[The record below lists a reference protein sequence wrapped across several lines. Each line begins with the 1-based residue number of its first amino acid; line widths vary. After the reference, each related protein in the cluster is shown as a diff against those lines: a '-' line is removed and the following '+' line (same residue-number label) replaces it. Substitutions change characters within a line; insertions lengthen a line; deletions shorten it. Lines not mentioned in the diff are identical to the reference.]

1 MEQLT
6 IHRNIPVKYTADLCI
21 AGAGPAGIAAAV
33 TAARRGVRVL
43 LIDHLAMPGG
53 MSTAALVPVFMPCS
67 DGVNFLA
74 AGFGSEVIDRLQK
87 FAARRNFDSGLAIN
101 AEHLKRVYDDLLA
114 ESGVKPLYYTRLID
128 AVVESGRIEA
138 LLCNG
143 PSGNFAIKAP
153 IFIDA
158 TGDGT
163 LSVIAGAP
171 FEFGGENGEV
181 MPSTLCSL
189 WAGIDFAAYRA
200 GGAFSHNDDKMLAK
214 LEEAFQR
221 GELSVPDF
229 HHTGVFRVSNVAAV
243 GNITHVFD
251 VDATDEQSLTRGVIE
266 NRRLLA
272 EYEEF
277 YRRQVAG
284 FAEAEIVGSGSVLG
298 IRESRRILGDYVL
311 NRDDYEAR
319 RDFPDEIGR
328 YNFPADIH
336 PPRPGKEEVI
346 AHKKLF
352 RSFCCGR
359 GESYGIPYRILLP
372 RGVENLLTCG
382 RCVSCDRHVM
392 ASLRVI
398 PGCYI
403 TGQGAGMAAALAAAA
418 GTVPRKID
426 TAALRKELRGIGA
439 FFH

>member
-1 MEQLT
+1 MEQISIT
-6 IHRNIPVKYTADLCI
+6 RSIPVKYTADLCI
-21 AGAGPAGIAAAV
+21 VGAGPAGVAAAV
-33 TAARRGVRVL
+33 TAARRGGHVL
-43 LIDHLAMPGG
+43 LIDGTAMAGG
-53 MSTAALVPVFMPCS
+53 MSTAALVPVFMNCT
-67 DGVNFLA
+67 DGVNFLP
-74 AGFGSEVIDRLQK
+74 AGFGTEVIDRLQAL
-87 FAARRNFDSGLAIN
+87 AARRNFERHDTIN
-101 AEHLKRVYDDLLA
+101 AEHLKRVYEELLT
-114 ESGVKPLYYTRLID
+114 ESGVEVLYYTRMID

-138 LLCNG
+138 ILCSA
-143 PSGNFAIKAP
+143 PSGNFAVKAP
-153 IFIDA
+153 IFLDA

-163 LSVIAGAP
+163 LAVLAGAP

-189 WAGIDFAAYRA
+189 WAGVDFAAYRA
-200 GGAFSHNDDKMLAK
+200 GGAFSHNDDNMLAK
-214 LEEAFQR
+214 LEEAFR
-221 GELSVPDF
+221 AGELSVPDF
-229 HHTGVFRVSNVAAV
+229 HHTGIFRVSNVAAV

-251 VDATDEQSLTRGVIE
+251 INSTDEQSLTHGVIE

-277 YRRQVAG
+277 YRRRIAG
-284 FAEAEIVGSGSVLG
+284 FEQAEIAASGSVLG

-311 NRDDYEAR
+311 NSDDYAAR

-336 PPRPGKEEVI
+336 PSRPGKEEVI

-352 RSFCCGR
+352 RSFRCGP

-382 RCVSCDRHVM
+382 RCVSCDRNVM
-392 ASLRVI
+392 ASIRVI

-418 GTVPRKID
+418 GISPREVD
-426 TAALRKELRGIGA
+426 PAGLRAELRKIGA

>member
-1 MEQLT
+1 MKQISIT
-6 IHRNIPVKYTADLCI
+6 RSIPVKYTADICI
-21 AGAGPAGIAAAV
+21 VGAGPAGVAAAV
-33 TAARRGVRVL
+33 TAARRGGHVL
-43 LIDHLAMPGG
+43 LIDGTAMPGG
-53 MSTAALVPVFMPCS
+53 MSTAALVPVFMNCT
-67 DGVNFLA
+67 DGVNFLP
-74 AGFGSEVIDRLQK
+74 AGFGTEVIDRLQAL
-87 FAARRNFDSGLAIN
+87 AARRNFERHNTIN
-101 AEHLKRVYDDLLA
+101 AEHLKRVYEELLT
-114 ESGVKPLYYTRLID
+114 ESGVEVLYYTRMID

-138 LLCNG
+138 VLCSA
-143 PSGNFAIKAP
+143 PRGNFAVKAP
-153 IFIDA
+153 LFLDA

-163 LSVIAGAP
+163 LAVLAGAP

-189 WAGIDFAAYRA
+189 WAGVDFAAYRA
-200 GGAFSHNDDKMLAK
+200 GGAFSHNDDNMLAK
-214 LEEAFQR
+214 LEEAFQA

-229 HHTGVFRVSNVAAV
+229 HHTGIFPVSNVAAV

-251 VDATDEQSLTRGVIE
+251 VDSTDERSLTRGVIE

-277 YRRQVAG
+277 YRRRIAG
-284 FAEAEIVGSGSVLG
+284 FEHAEIAASGSVLG

-311 NRDDYEAR
+311 NSDDYAAR

-336 PPRPGKEEVI
+336 PSRPGKEEVI

-352 RSFCCGR
+352 RSFRCGP
-359 GESYGIPYRILLP
+359 GDSYGIPYRILLP

-382 RCVSCDRHVM
+382 RCVSCDRNVM
-392 ASLRVI
+392 ASIRVI

-418 GTVPRKID
+418 GISPREID
-426 TAALRKELRGIGA
+426 PADLRAELRKIGA